1 MAQEKPKKRTKVTP
15 STPGTSIAK
24 RQNQRELSRGFDDMF
39 RDFRRTFDDL
49 MTPFFPLATE
59 MEQAAALPIR
69 YAPLD
74 LIDNGDSYT
83 VKAELPGFTKDM
95 VDVQV
100 TKEGV
105 SISAECR
112 EEKEEKKKSYL
123 HRERAYSA
131 MQRYVAFP
139 EEVVPA
145 KADGAMK
152 EGVLE
157 LKVPKKEPNPDEKPK
172 KVELK

>member
-1 MAQEKPKKRTKVTP
+1 MAQENPKKRTKVAP
-15 STPGTSIAK
+15 ESPGTSIAK
-24 RQNQRELSRGFDDMF
+24 RSDQRQLSRSFDDMF
-39 RDFRRTFDDL
+39 RDFRRSFDDL

-59 MEQAAALPIR
+59 IEQIAALPVR

-83 VKAELPGFTKDM
+83 LKAELPGFTKDM
-95 VDVQV
+95 VHVQV

-105 SISAECR
+105 SIRAESK
-112 EEKEEKKKSYL
+112 EEKEKKKQNYL

-131 MQRYVAFP
+131 MERYVAFP
-139 EEVVPA
+139 EEVVPG
-145 KADGAMK
+145 KADGIMK

-157 LKVPKKEPNPDEKPK
+157 LKIPKKEPKPEEKPK

>member
-1 MAQEKPKKRTKVTP
+1 MNQENPKKRTRIAP
-15 STPGTSIAK
+15 ASPGTSIAK
-24 RQNQRELSRGFDDMF
+24 RSDQRQLSRSFDDMF
-39 RDFRRTFDDL
+39 RAFRRTFHDF

-59 MEQAAALPIR
+59 IEQIAALPVR

-74 LIDNGDSYT
+74 LIDNGNSYT
-83 VKAELPGFTKDM
+83 VRAELPGFTKDM
-95 VDVQV
+95 VDVQI

-105 SISAECR
+105 SIRAECK

-131 MQRYVAFP
+131 MERYVAFP
-139 EEVVPA
+139 EEVSPDKVE
-145 KADGAMK
+145 GSMK

-157 LKVPKKEPNPDEKPK
+157 LCVPKREPKPEEKPK

>member
-1 MAQEKPKKRTKVTP
+1 MAQENEKKKTKITP
-15 STPGTSIAK
+15 ASPGTSIA
-24 RQNQRELSRGFDDMF
+24 RRRDQRELSRGFDDIF
-39 RDFRRTFDDL
+39 RDFRRSFDDL
-49 MTPFFPLATE
+49 MSPFFPLATE
-59 MEQAAALPIR
+59 IEQAVALPVR

-74 LIDNGDSYT
+74 LIDNGDFYT

-95 VDVQV
+95 VNVEV

-105 SISAECR
+105 SISAECK
-112 EEKEEKKKSYL
+112 EEKEEKKKNYL

-139 EEVVPA
+139 EEVAPD
-145 KADGAMK
+145 KAEGSMK

-157 LKVPKKEPNPDEKPK
+157 LCVPKKEPKPEEKPK
-172 KVELK
+172 KVALK

>member
-1 MAQEKPKKRTKVTP
+1 MAQENPKKRTKIAP
-15 STPGTSIAK
+15 ASPGTSIAK
-24 RQNQRELSRGFDDMF
+24 RSDQRQLSRNFDDMF
-39 RDFRRTFDDL
+39 RDFRRSFDDL

-59 MEQAAALPIR
+59 IEQIAALPVR

-105 SISAECR
+105 SIRAECK
-112 EEKEEKKKSYL
+112 EEKEEKKQNYL

-131 MQRYVAFP
+131 
-139 EEVVPA
+139 
-145 KADGAMK
+145 
-152 EGVLE
+152 LE
-157 LKVPKKEPNPDEKPK
+157 R
-172 KVELK
+172 

>member
-1 MAQEKPKKRTKVTP
+1 MAQENPKKRTRIAP
-15 STPGTSIAK
+15 ASPGTSIAK
-24 RQNQRELSRGFDDMF
+24 RKDQRELSRGFDDIF
-39 RDFRRTFDDL
+39 SEFRRSFDDL

-59 MEQAAALPIR
+59 IEQVAALPVR
-69 YAPLD
+69 YSPLD
-74 LIDNGDSYT
+74 LIDNGASYT

-100 TKEGV
+100 AKDGV
-105 SISAECR
+105 AIRAECK
-112 EEKEEKKKSYL
+112 EDKEEKKQNYL

-131 MQRYVAFP
+131 MQRFVAFP
-139 EEVVPA
+139 EEVVPS
-145 KADGAMK
+145 KTEGSMR

-157 LKVPKKEPNPDEKPK
+157 LIVPKKEPKPEEKPK

>member
-1 MAQEKPKKRTKVTP
+1 MAQEKTRKKTRVAP
-15 STPGTSIAK
+15 ASPGTSIAK
-24 RQNQRELSRGFDDMF
+24 RKDQRELSRGFDDMF
-39 RDFRRTFDDL
+39 IDFRRAFDDL

-59 MEQAAALPIR
+59 MEQAAALPVR
-69 YAPLD
+69 YSPLD
-74 LIDNGDSYT
+74 LIDEGDSYT

-95 VDVQV
+95 VNVEI
-100 TKEGV
+100 TKEGL
-105 SISAECR
+105 SINAECR
-112 EEKEEKKKSYL
+112 EEKEEKGKSYL

-139 EEVVPA
+139 EEVTPA
-145 KADGAMK
+145 KAEGSLK

-157 LKVPKKEPNPDEKPK
+157 LRVPKKESTPEEKPK

>member
-1 MAQEKPKKRTKVTP
+1 VTQENTKKRTKIAPT
-15 STPGTSIAK
+15 SPGTSIAK
-24 RQNQRELSRGFDDMF
+24 RKDQRELSRGFDDMF
-39 RDFRRTFDDL
+39 KEFRRSFDDL

-59 MEQAAALPIR
+59 IEQAAALPVR

-74 LIDNGDSYT
+74 LVDNGNSYT
-83 VKAELPGFTKDM
+83 VIAELPGFTKDM
-95 VDVQV
+95 VSVEV

-105 SISAECR
+105 SISAECK
-112 EEKEEKKKSYL
+112 EEKEDKKKSYL

-131 MQRYVAFP
+131 MQRYITFP
-139 EEVVPA
+139 EEVAPA
-145 KADGAMK
+145 NAEGSMK

-157 LKVPKKEPNPDEKPK
+157 LKIPKREPKPEEKPK